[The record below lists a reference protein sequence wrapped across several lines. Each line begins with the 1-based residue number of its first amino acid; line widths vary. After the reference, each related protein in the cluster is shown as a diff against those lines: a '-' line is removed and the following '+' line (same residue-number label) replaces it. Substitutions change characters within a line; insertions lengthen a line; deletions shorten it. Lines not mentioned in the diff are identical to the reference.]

1 MLRSPILASWA
12 ATLVVCAATSSAQTP
27 QHFKFNAGPDTA
39 VSITNDFGDVKVHPG
54 TARQVIVSSSPS
66 SQSVKLEA
74 TQSGNRIDVRTR
86 RVQQGT
92 TEPVN
97 YEVTVPMDA
106 RVSVRTAQG
115 QIQIE
120 KLKGDVTAETDSG
133 KISVSDIGSA
143 HVHLRSLSGPMS
155 VSNVRNGHVELTSIG
170 GSIDMNAV
178 NGPYVAANTTDGKIT
193 YRGNFGG
200 AGDYSL
206 TTHKGDIDVFLPAS
220 GSYSVNAHSLKGTV
234 EDDFQQMA
242 NSSAKTSSPSGST
255 SLIGDSKAGSPSVQL
270 RSFSGKIR
278 VKKQ

>member
-1 MLRSPILASWA
+1 MLSSPILARWA
-12 ATLVVCAATSSAQTP
+12 VTLVVCAATSSAQTP
-27 QHFKFNAGPDTA
+27 QPFKFSVGPEAA
-39 VSITNDFGDVKVHPG
+39 VTITNDFGDVNVHPG
-54 TARQVIVSSSPS
+54 TGRQVIVSATPS
-66 SQSVKLEA
+66 SQSVTVDA
-74 TQSGNRIDVRTR
+74 TQSGNRIDVRTHR
-86 RVQQGT
+86 AQQGT
-92 TEPVN
+92 SDTVN
-97 YEVTVPMDA
+97 YEITVPMDA

-120 KLKGDVTAETDSG
+120 KLKGDVTAETNSG

-170 GSIDMNAV
+170 GPIDMNAV

-206 TTHKGDIDVFLPAS
+206 TTHKGDIDVFLPAN
-220 GSYSVNAHSLKGTV
+220 GCYPVNAHSIKGTV
-234 EDDFQQMA
+234 EDDFQQGA
-242 NSSAKTSSPSGST
+242 NSSAKTPSPTGST
-255 SLIGDSKAGSPSVQL
+255 SLTGDSKAGSPSVQL